1 MALRLLCLACYGAT
15 LLVCA
20 AVAALLAGVAYALQ
34 GLVDPR
40 VQALA
45 GILTFL
51 LIPAVLGV
59 WWGIKKAP
67 NQVPRQPA

>member
-1 MALRLLCLACYGAT
+1 MAIARRICLA
-15 LLVCA
+15 LSL
-20 AVAALLAGVAYALQ
+20 AVIALWLLAWLPVELLPKFLHWFLYWFG
-34 GLVDPR
+34 
-40 VQALA
+40 